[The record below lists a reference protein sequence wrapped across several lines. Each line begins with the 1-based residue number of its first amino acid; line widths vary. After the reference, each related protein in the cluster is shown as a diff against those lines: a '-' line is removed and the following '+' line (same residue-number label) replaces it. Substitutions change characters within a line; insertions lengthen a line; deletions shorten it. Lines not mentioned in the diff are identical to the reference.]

1 MHENSISQLVE
12 ILLDNAVKHSDSG
25 ETVIL
30 ALKKHRGRPELTV
43 TNRGDGIPAGEEEKI
58 FERFYRSD
66 SARDRSEGRFGLGL
80 AIARNIVGAHKGT
93 ITAASSEGLT
103 TFTVRF

>member
-1 MHENSISQLVE
+1 MV

-25 ETVIL
+25 ETVSL
-30 ALKKHRGRPELTV
+30 ALKKQRGRPELTV

-80 AIARNIVGAHKGT
+80 AIARNIVRAHRGT
-93 ITAASSEGLT
+93 ITAASADDLT